1 MAAGQGRAPLA
12 AGFTL
17 VELVLVIVLV
27 GILAFA
33 ALPRMESGQI
43 FRQVA
48 FRDQVMA
55 SLRHAQKSAVS
66 HRRLVCAEVSGNQVS
81 LTVAARFGDTACG
94 AGPLPGPDGRLPAA
108 VSPSAAISLT
118 AAPGSSLFF
127 QPSGSVTA
135 DAAGTALADFQ
146 LTVTDQPPIQ
156 VWGATGYVE

>member
-48 FRDQVMA
+48 FRDQVVA

-81 LTVAARFGDTACG
+81 LTVAASFGDTACG

-127 QPSGSVTA
+127 SPRA
-135 DAAGTALADFQ
+135 R
-146 LTVTDQPPIQ
+146 
-156 VWGATGYVE
+156 